1 MSLAMRY
8 AKSGPYGSDELR
20 WLKILM
26 ARSPPLK
33 GFSIGKQQDKLA
45 IYAAIEHVVSLPI
58 SFLHLFEESN
68 GVERNPTRND
78 NNKSS

>member
-1 MSLAMRY
+1 MMSLAMRH
-8 AKSGPYGSDELR
+8 ARNGPYGSDELR

-45 IYAAIEHVVSLPI
+45 IYASIEHVISLPI
-58 SFLHLFEESN
+58 SFLHLFEED
-68 GVERNPTRND
+68 V
-78 NNKSS
+78 